1 MAKGNKTKG
10 NNQRL
15 HKQVKRIQF
24 VALISFVLALVAT
37 FLMHMTVE
45 SLLSHTEGNS
55 LAGALML
62 LLLFGNKSLSIV
74 IPLPSHYLAGGM
86 LYSPLKVL
94 AISHMGLAITLSIP
108 YFLERWAGGA
118 GIDYI
123 LTRYPKMEKVIVM
136 QKKNEFF
143 SNFIVRIIGWFP
155 YDILSFNSVPVTRPT
170 PFT

>member
-45 SLLSHTEGNS
+45 SLLSYTEGNS

-62 LLLFGNKSLSIV
+62 LLFGNKSLSIV
-74 IPLPSHYLAGGM
+74 
-86 LYSPLKVL
+86 
-94 AISHMGLAITLSIP
+94 
-108 YFLERWAGGA
+108 
-118 GIDYI
+118 
-123 LTRYPKMEKVIVM
+123 
-136 QKKNEFF
+136 
-143 SNFIVRIIGWFP
+143 
-155 YDILSFNSVPVTRPT
+155 T
-170 PFT
+170 PFAFSLSRQRHALFAFKSPGHQLYGPRHYSEHSLLPRKMGRLGGDRLYIASLPEDGEGHRHAEEKRILLKFYRPHHRMVSI

>member
-55 LAGALML
+55 LAGGPYAP
-62 LLLFGNKSLSIV
+62 
-74 IPLPSHYLAGGM
+74 PL
-86 LYSPLKVL
+86 
-94 AISHMGLAITLSIP
+94 
-108 YFLERWAGGA
+108 R
-118 GIDYI
+118 
-123 LTRYPKMEKVIVM
+123 
-136 QKKNEFF
+136 Q
-143 SNFIVRIIGWFP
+143 
-155 YDILSFNSVPVTRPT
+155 
-170 PFT
+170 

>member
-1 MAKGNKTKG
+1 
-10 NNQRL
+10 
-15 HKQVKRIQF
+15 
-24 VALISFVLALVAT
+24 
-37 FLMHMTVE
+37 
-45 SLLSHTEGNS
+45 
-55 LAGALML
+55 ML

-86 LYSPLKVL
+86 LYSPLKAL
-94 AISHMGLAITLSIP
+94 AISYMGLAITLNIP
-108 YFLERWAGGA
+108 YFRGRWAGGA

-143 SNFIVRIIGWFP
+143 SNFIVRIIGWFL